1 MKLIEFVEKLKR
13 NCDALSKNL
22 ALKEKHIGVLVK
34 DKDKLLGRVEALEG
48 STLRIPTAV
57 VSAERRTPKMSSTPT
72 GGPTKG
78 VLLPRNMN
86 TLSNK
91 KLGLE

>member
-1 MKLIEFVEKLKR
+1 M
-13 NCDALSKNL
+13 
-22 ALKEKHIGVLVK
+22 LVK

-57 VSAERRTPKMSSTPT
+57 VSAEMRKTPKIAAPT
-72 GGPTKG
+72 SGPTKG

-86 TLSNK
+86 SLSCK
-91 KLGLE
+91 KIGLEEVVK

>member
-1 MKLIEFVEKLKR
+1 MKLIEVVEKLRR
-13 NCDALSKNL
+13 NCDALTKNL
-22 ALKEKHIGVLVK
+22 GLKEKHIAVLVK

-57 VSAERRTPKMSSTPT
+57 VSAETRKTPKMMGT
-72 GGPTKG
+72 GGPSKG

-86 TLSNK
+86 SMSNK
-91 KLGLE
+91 KIGLE